1 MRQPTVQWQSGI
13 AATSLDAIVYGEHA
27 SQVCK

>member
-1 MRQPTVQWQSGI
+1 MRQPTVQWPRGV

-27 SQVCK
+27 SQVYK